1 MNIDSIKQLIRSVP
15 DFPKPGIQ
23 FKDITPILSNPEA
36 FHFVIEK
43 FAEFAKQQQATVILA
58 PESRGF
64 IFGVALAYHLNIKF
78 VPARKKGKLPA
89 KTYQIEYDL
98 EYGTAILE
106 MHQDALAKDD
116 RVLIIDD
123 LIATAGTIHA
133 CVDLVKQANAQVVG
147 IATLISLSEFKA
159 HQNFGAI
166 SHMNLIEF

>member
-1 MNIDSIKQLIRSVP
+1 MNIDSIKQLIRNVP
-15 DFPKPGIQ
+15 DFPKAGIQ

-43 FAEFAKQQQATVILA
+43 FADFAKQQQATVILA

-64 IFGVALAYHLNIKF
+64 IFGVALAYHLQLKF

-89 KTYQIEYDL
+89 KTYQVEYDL
-98 EYGTAILE
+98 EYGTAMLE

-133 CVDLVKQANAQVVG
+133 CVDLVKQASAQVVG
-147 IATLISLSEFKA
+147 IAALISLSEFKA

-166 SHMNLIEF
+166 PHLNLIEF